1 LKDYGNISTDDE
13 ALRKVKAILME
24 VVPHLLAKNGSKHQV
39 FGANTYLMHMDS
51 SFLGLA
57 LKRDQ
62 LQHELGWLK
71 TPLIESLG
79 CDVFAKVRYT
89 SQVFTDTSLGMVE
102 IHPSSQVKR
111 KGSAWYQLFSHL

>member
-1 LKDYGNISTDDE
+1 MKGYGNISTDDE

-24 VVPHLLAKNGSKHQV
+24 VVPHLLAKNGSKHHV
-39 FGANTYLMHMDS
+39 LGANTYLMQQDS

-57 LKRDQ
+57 LKILRRDQ

-79 CDVFAKVRYT
+79 CDVFTKV
-89 SQVFTDTSLGMVE
+89 
-102 IHPSSQVKR
+102 
-111 KGSAWYQLFSHL
+111 